1 MAKIPKVFANY
12 LSNLRVLKGRNMFSN
27 VIELYRCRALIMS
40 LVLKEV
46 KLRYQGSALGFLWT
60 FLNPLLL
67 MCVYTIVFSIFL
79 RIKVENYPVFLFCGL
94 LPWAWFSTSIL
105 EGADSIIRGGDLITR
120 ALFPP
125 QVLPTVTLFS
135 NLVNFVFSLPLLFIF
150 LLLFKVK
157 AGIALI
163 SLPIVMIIQAVFTM
177 GLVLMVSALNVH
189 FRDIQHILG
198 NLIIMWFFA
207 TPILYPTTLIPVKL
221 RFITIINPMAALIKA
236 YRDILFYRQFPNW
249 RVLGIA
255 LCFGFLVFFLGN
267 LIFNRYKE
275 SFPEEV

>member
-1 MAKIPKVFANY
+1 
-12 LSNLRVLKGRNMFSN
+12 MFSN

-60 FLNPLLL
+60 FLNPFLL
-67 MCVYTIVFSIFL
+67 MCVYTVVFSIFL

-94 LPWAWFSTSIL
+94 IPWICFSHSIL

-125 QVLPTVTLFS
+125 QVLPSVTVFS

-150 LLLFKVK
+150 LLLFGVK
-157 AGIALI
+157 IGIALI
-163 SLPIVMIIQAVFTM
+163 ALPVLMVIQAVFTM
-177 GLVLMVSALNVH
+177 GLVLIVSALNVH
-189 FRDIQHILG
+189 FRDIRHILG
-198 NLIIMWFFA
+198 NLIMMWFFT
-207 TPILYPTTLIPVKL
+207 TPILYPTTSIPVKL
-221 RFITIINPMAALIKA
+221 RIMILINPMAILIKA
-236 YRDILFYRQFPNW
+236 YRDILFYGQFPNW
-249 RVLGIA
+249 LPLGIT

>member
-1 MAKIPKVFANY
+1 
-12 LSNLRVLKGRNMFSN
+12 MFSN
-27 VIELYRCRALIMS
+27 VIELYHCRTLIVS

-46 KLRYQGSALGFLWT
+46 KLRYQGSVLGFLWT

-67 MCVYTIVFSIFL
+67 MCVYTIVFSIFF

-94 LPWAWFSTSIL
+94 LPWGWFSTSIL

-120 ALFPP
+120 VLFPP

-135 NLVNFVFSLPLLFIF
+135 NLASFVFSLPLLFIF
-150 LLLFKVK
+150 LLIFKIK
-157 AGIALI
+157 IGITLI
-163 SLPIVMIIQAVFTM
+163 ALPIVMIIQAVFTM
-177 GLVLMVSALNVH
+177 GLVLIVSVLNVH
-189 FRDIQHILG
+189 FRDIRHILG
-198 NLIIMWFFA
+198 NLIIMWFFT
-207 TPILYPTTLIPVKL
+207 TPIIYPTTLMPAKF
-221 RFITIINPMAALIKA
+221 RFIGYINPMAILIKA
-236 YRDILFYRQFPNW
+236 YRGILFYKQFPDW
-249 RVLGIA
+249 LPLGIT